1 MEIFELKTRL
11 SKNLK
16 KLRKE
21 KNWSQFELAEKAD
34 LSEQTINS
42 IESKRLWPSEKT
54 IIKISNALNEDVS
67 KLFIPEENS
76 EILNKINNDL
86 LDSLKINI
94 QEIVKN
100 TIQNFY
106 K

>member
-1 MEIFELKTRL
+1 MEILELKTRL

-94 QEIVKN
+94 QEIVNN

>member
-94 QEIVKN
+94 QEIVNN

>member
-86 LDSLKINI
+86 LDSLKN
-94 QEIVKN
+94 EPV
-100 TIQNFY
+100 
-106 K
+106 

>member
-54 IIKISNALNEDVS
+54 IIKISTALNEDVS

-94 QEIVKN
+94 QEIVNN